1 MSAREDLPKEPRV
14 TAGLR
19 GATWNPE
26 LLPAD
31 MRTTVHVVSTAD
43 GAQILGYL
51 HARGGERTLAFFM
64 HPRELLVAHYLV
76 PYLVSAGVA
85 CWMQGPRSVG
95 NDLRL
100 EHELAIQDVAAG
112 VVQVS
117 RLGFRNVVLVGNS
130 GGASLFAFYNQQA
143 VLPPAA
149 RLERTPAGRSTKL
162 AQAELPP
169 VDGFVFV
176 APHPGQG
183 QLLRDCIDP
192 SVVDE
197 SDPFSV
203 DASLDPWSRDNGFRP
218 AEEGGAAYSAA
229 FIGRYRAGQAARI
242 ARLDA
247 FARAQLADRRTA
259 RDTGGKSPRAAF
271 AGIFQVWRTDA
282 DLRCFDLSLDP
293 SDRKWGS
300 VWGADPVASN
310 HGSLG
315 FGRICTPESWLS
327 TWSAISSRASFEQ
340 CGAALERPSL
350 LVEYTG
356 DNTVFPSVADAI
368 FASIGS
374 SDKTRRRIRG
384 NHHGHAL
391 RAGEPSG
398 QELAGAAVVDWVR
411 GLFE

>member
-1 MSAREDLPKEPRV
+1 MSAREDLPKERQV

-31 MRTTVHVVSTAD
+31 MRTAVHMVTTAD
-43 GAQILGYL
+43 GAQIMGYL
-51 HARGGERTLAFFM
+51 HARGGERTVAFFM

-85 CWMQGPRSVG
+85 CWMQAPRAVG

-112 VVQVS
+112 VVQVR

-143 VLPPAA
+143 ALAPTA
-149 RLERTPAGRSTKL
+149 RLERTPAGRPTKL
-162 AQAELPP
+162 AQAELPA

-203 DASLDPWSRDNGFRP
+203 DASVDPWSRENGFRP

-229 FIGRYRAGQAARI
+229 FIGRYRAAQVARV

-247 FARAQLADRRTA
+247 FARGQLADRRTA
-259 RDTGGKSPRAAF
+259 REAGGKSPRAAF

-327 TWSAISSRASFEQ
+327 TWSAISSRAAFEH
-340 CGAALERPSL
+340 CGAAIERPSL
-350 LVEYTG
+350 LIEYTG
-356 DNTVFPSVADAI
+356 DNTVFPAVADAI

-374 SDKTRRRIRG
+374 KQKSRRRIRG

-398 QELAGAAVVDWVR
+398 QELAGAVVVDWVR

>member
-1 MSAREDLPKEPRV
+1 
-14 TAGLR
+14 
-19 GATWNPE
+19 
-26 LLPAD
+26 
-31 MRTTVHVVSTAD
+31 MRTTVHAMSTAD
-43 GAQILGYL
+43 GAPLLGYL
-51 HARGGERTLAFFM
+51 HARGGERTVAFFM

-76 PYLVSAGVA
+76 PSLVSAGIA
-85 CWMQGPRSVG
+85 CWMQGPRAVG

-100 EHELAIQDVAAG
+100 EHELAVQDVAAG
-112 VVQVS
+112 VIQVR
-117 RLGFRNVVLVGNS
+117 RLGFRDVVLVGNS

-143 VLPPAA
+143 RLPP
-149 RLERTPAGRSTKL
+149 RERIEKTPAGRPTKL
-162 AQAELPP
+162 AQAELPA
-169 VDGFVFV
+169 VDGFVFL

-197 SDPFSV
+197 GDPFSV
-203 DASLDPWSRDNGFRP
+203 DASLDPWSRENGFRP
-218 AEEGGAAYSAA
+218 AEEGGATYSAA
-229 FIGRYRAGQAARI
+229 FIGRYRAAQSARV

-247 FARAQLADRRTA
+247 FAHEQLADRRRA
-259 RDTGGKSPRAAF
+259 REVGGKSPRAAF

-310 HGSLG
+310 YGSLG
-315 FGRICTPESWLS
+315 FGRVCTPESWLS
-327 TWSAISSRASFEQ
+327 TWSAISSRASFAQ
-340 CGAALERPSL
+340 CGSALERPSL
-350 LVEYTG
+350 LIEYTG
-356 DNTVFPSVADAI
+356 DNTVFPTVADSI

-374 SDKTRRRIRG
+374 ADKTRRRIRG

-398 QELAGAAVVDWVR
+398 QELAGATIVEWVSDHFTR
-411 GLFE
+411 QT